1 MSECSMA
8 HDNESAANAYAA
20 EETSAPAAR
29 VAVLKFGG
37 SSVADAERMHEVA
50 RIVKKYTEKGYRLS
64 VIVSAMGDTTN
75 RLLELAGDV
84 SDEFDGREIDQ
95 LLATGEQQSVALLA
109 LALKKEG
116 VPALSFTAAQAGFHA
131 KGFPTEGRIYRV
143 DPKAVV
149 MAMESGKVAVVAG
162 FQAMTDEGDII
173 TLGRGGSDLSAVALA
188 AAIRGEC
195 HILKDVTGV
204 FSADPRVVAHPVK
217 LNYFTYKECMELS
230 TLGAKMLQ
238 ARSVEVAARYEV
250 PLYVASSFV
259 EEEGTWIVKSN
270 PVSEGLIIKGV
281 VHDAKVAKVVLMG
294 VPDVPGIAGRLFS
307 SLAESGIGV
316 EMIIQ
321 NNMRGGLNDIGFLV
335 KKEFLDGTI
344 EVCRT
349 FSKDVGAQGVS
360 FNSEIARVSIVG
372 AGIANHPDI
381 PSRMFNVLAE
391 EGINIDMIASTALA
405 VTCVVAAS
413 RAEDAVRA
421 LHEHFIEE
429 GAA

>member
-1 MSECSMA
+1 MA
-8 HDNESAANAYAA
+8 EKI
-20 EETSAPAAR
+20 
-29 VAVLKFGG
+29 AVLKFGG
-37 SSVADAERMHEVA
+37 SSVADADRMREVA
-50 RIVKKYTEKGYRLS
+50 QIIRRYSENGYKLA
-64 VIVSAMGDTTN
+64 VIVSAMGNTTN
-75 RLLELAGDV
+75 NLLAMAQDV

-109 LALKKEG
+109 LALKQEG
-116 VPALSFTAAQAGFHA
+116 IPAQSFTASQAGFFA
-131 KGFPTEGRIYRV
+131 NGFPTEGRIYRV
-143 DPKAVV
+143 DPKAVIE
-149 MAMESGKVAVVAG
+149 AMEAGKAAVVTG
-162 FQAMTDEGDII
+162 FQAMTDNGDVI

-188 AAIRGEC
+188 AAIGGEC
-195 HILKDVTGV
+195 HILKDVSGV
-204 FSADPRVVAHPVK
+204 MSADPRVVKKPIK
-217 LNYFTYKECMELS
+217 LDYFTYKECMELS

-259 EEEGTWIVKSN
+259 DEEGTWIVKSN

-281 VHDAKVAKVVLMG
+281 VHDAKVAKVVMMG

-307 SLAESGIGV
+307 SLAESGIGA

-335 KKEFLDGTI
+335 RKEFLDGTI
-344 EVCRT
+344 DVCRT
-349 FSKDVGAQGVS
+349 FSKDIGAQGVS

-372 AGIANHPDI
+372 AGIANHPEI
-381 PSRMFNVLAE
+381 PSRMFNALAE

-405 VTCVVAAS
+405 VTCVVAKA
-413 RAEDAVRA
+413 RAEDAVRT

-429 GAA
+429 VSV

>member
-1 MSECSMA
+1 MA
-8 HDNESAANAYAA
+8 VVT
-20 EETSAPAAR
+20 EEKI
-29 VAVLKFGG
+29 AVLKFGG

-50 RIVKKYTEKGYRLS
+50 RIVCKYRERGYKTA
-64 VIVSAMGDTTN
+64 VIVSAMGNTTN

-84 SDEFDGREIDQ
+84 AEELDGREIDQ

-109 LALKKEG
+109 LALKQEG
-116 VPALSFTAAQAGFHA
+116 VPAQSFTAAQAGFYA

-143 DPKAVV
+143 DPKGVIA
-149 MAMESGKVAVVAG
+149 AMEAGKVAVVAG
-162 FQAMTDEGDII
+162 FQALTDDGDVI

-188 AAIRGEC
+188 AAIGGEC
-195 HILKDVTGV
+195 HILKDVSGV
-204 FSADPRVVAHPVK
+204 MSADPRVVKAPVK
-217 LNYFTYKECMELS
+217 LDYFTYMECMELS

-281 VHDAKVAKVVLMG
+281 VHDNKVAKVVMMG
-294 VPDVPGIAGRLFS
+294 VPDVPGVAGRLFS
-307 SLAESGIGV
+307 SLAENGIGA

-344 EVCRT
+344 DVCRA

-360 FNSEIARVSIVG
+360 FNTEIARVSIVG
-372 AGIANHPDI
+372 SGIANHPEI

-391 EGINIDMIASTALA
+391 EGINIDMIASTALT
-405 VTCVVAAS
+405 VTCIVAS
-413 RAEDAVRA
+413 MRAEDAVRA

-429 GAA
+429 GA

>member
-1 MSECSMA
+1 MEKDKRTMENDA
-8 HDNESAANAYAA
+8 SAAT
-20 EETSAPAAR
+20 EEMTR
-29 VAVLKFGG
+29 TAVLKFGG
-37 SSVADAERMHEVA
+37 SSVADSIRMHEVA
-50 RIVKKYTEKGYRLS
+50 KIIKRYTDKGYRLS

-75 RLLELAGDV
+75 RLLELAGDM
-84 SDEFDGREIDQ
+84 SDELDGREIDQ

-109 LALKKEG
+109 LALKQEG
-116 VPALSFTAAQAGFHA
+116 IPALSFTAAQAGFHA
-131 KGFPTEGRIYRV
+131 RGFPTEGRIYRV
-143 DPKAVV
+143 DPEHVLGA
-149 MAMESGKVAVVAG
+149 MATGKVAVVAG
-162 FQAMTDEGDII
+162 FQAITDDGDVI
-173 TLGRGGSDLSAVALA
+173 TLGRGGSDLSAVSLA

-195 HILKDVTGV
+195 HILKDVAGV
-204 FSADPRVVAHPVK
+204 YSADPRVVKKPVK
-217 LNYFTYKECMELS
+217 LGYFTYNECMELS

-259 EEEGTWIVKSN
+259 DEEGTWIVKSN
-270 PVSEGLIIKGV
+270 PVSEGMIIKGV
-281 VHDAKVAKVVLMG
+281 VHDANVAKVVMMG

-307 SLAESGIGV
+307 NLAEGGIGV

-335 KKEFLDGTI
+335 KKAYLDGTI
-344 EVCRT
+344 DVCRN
-349 FSKDVGAQGVS
+349 FSRDVGAQGVS

-405 VTCVVAAS
+405 VTCVVAS
-413 RAEDAVRA
+413 TRAEDAVRA

-429 GAA
+429 VAV

>member
-1 MSECSMA
+1 LSEEIQKKDEKS
-8 HDNESAANAYAA
+8 
-20 EETSAPAAR
+20 PR

-37 SSVADAERMHEVA
+37 SSVADAERMKEVA
-50 RIVKKYTEKGYRLS
+50 MIVSRYLNRGYLLS
-64 VIVSAMGDTTN
+64 VIVSAMGNTTN
-75 RLLELAGDV
+75 NLLALAQDV

-109 LALKKEG
+109 LALKQEG
-116 VPALSFTAAQAGFHA
+116 IAAQSFTAAQAGFHA

-143 DPKAVV
+143 DPKAVIQ
-149 MAMESGKVAVVAG
+149 AMESGKVAVVAG
-162 FQAMTDEGDII
+162 FQAITDDGDVI

-188 AAIRGEC
+188 AAIGGEC
-195 HILKDVTGV
+195 HILKDVAGV
-204 FSADPRVVAHPVK
+204 MSADPRIVKSPVK
-217 LNYFTYKECMELS
+217 LKYFTYKECMELS
-230 TLGAKMLQ
+230 SLGAKMLQ

-259 EEEGTWIVKSN
+259 DEEGTWIVKNN
-270 PVSEGLIIKGV
+270 PVSEGLAIKGV
-281 VHDAKVAKVVLMG
+281 VHDAKVAKVVMMG

-307 SLAESGIGV
+307 SLAENGIGA

-335 KKEFLDGTI
+335 KKEYLDGAI
-344 EVCRT
+344 DVCRD
-349 FSKDVGAQGVS
+349 FSRDVGAQGVS
-360 FNSEIARVSIVG
+360 FNTEIARVSIVG

-381 PSRMFNVLAE
+381 PSRMFTALAQ

-405 VTCVVAAS
+405 VTCVVAAP

-429 GAA
+429 GAV